1 MGNRQSSIVNGC
13 CRATD
18 GQRLGLRLFEAIF
31 IKMKR
36 GLVRSFRKKWTTLP
50 YAFIQPSVTNIPKVK
65 ASVSSCRRHSRRR
78 CVSRSCACV
87 GLVLLGAS
95 VCVRMDFM
103 DVFWCVLC
111 SCVCMCQCLCVPVS
125 LCFCVPV
132 LLCSVSCLRCP
143 VFCVPCSVFCVM
155 CCQVFVE
162 CFGCGVGCSQI
173 LHVVCVIQCP
183 LSFVLCPISFVL
195 FLCSVSCDMC
205 PVLTNTSVDIVSMQC
220 HVKQLCSLNL
230 THTLRQVR
238 VLYVCVFPCFLCR
251 VSLYHSTTAV
261 QHHSTTSTTT

>member
-78 CVSRSCACV
+78 CVCV
-87 GLVLLGAS
+87 ALVRVRRAGAAGRVR
-95 VCVRMDFM
+95 VCSYGFL

-111 SCVCMCQCLCVPVS
+111 SCVCVCLCLCVPVS

-132 LLCSVSCLRCP
+132 SLCSVSCVRCP
-143 VFCVPCSVFCVM
+143 VFCIPCSVFCVM

-173 LHVVCVIQCP
+173 LHVVCVMQCP
-183 LSFVLCPISFVL
+183 CPMSFVL
-195 FLCSVSCDMC
+195 FLCSVSCGMC
-205 PVLTNTSVDIVSMQC
+205 PVLTNTSVDIVSM
-220 HVKQLCSLNL
+220 
-230 THTLRQVR
+230 
-238 VLYVCVFPCFLCR
+238 
-251 VSLYHSTTAV
+251 
-261 QHHSTTSTTT
+261 